1 VQSFL
6 RELREQSRRP
16 VSEKIFMVW
25 DNHRAHDNPATRA
38 ACEELGIEPLFMP
51 AYSPELNSIETL
63 WAVVKRR
70 LKSQLAQNVQRRRFK
85 ILAPQFLEFVKEAL
99 KVEPQTVKAIINAN
113 RQTLSDVLS
122 SALNHRRN

>member
-1 VQSFL
+1 MQSFL